1 MHNKLLDTIKFSED
15 GLIPVIAQQYDSK
28 EILMLA
34 WMNRD
39 AVCETLKTG
48 CLHYFSRSR
57 NQLWQKGEKSG
68 QTQELVELCLDCDS
82 DSLLALVNQR
92 GVACHTGRRSCFFM
106 SVTLEGFSEKRK
118 VLVEPEQLY
127 G

>member
-82 DSLLALVNQR
+82 DSLLA
-92 GVACHTGRRSCFFM
+92 
-106 SVTLEGFSEKRK
+106 
-118 VLVEPEQLY
+118 
-127 G
+127 